1 MKPNVALAFLAVAL
15 AALAAPS
22 RAQDQS
28 PADSPAP
35 SAPAPSFNVTIEGRV
50 LHPGIYAITA
60 NYTVID
66 AIEVA
71 GGFTDPALRSSV
83 KVTHGSPRAGEA
95 QVTILDYS
103 DVTLKESNANFKLEP
118 NDVISVPTDPA
129 YNK

>member
-15 AALAAPS
+15 AAFAAPS

-28 PADSPAP
+28 AADSPAP
-35 SAPAPSFNVTIEGRV
+35 SPPAPSFNVTIEGRV
-50 LHPGIYAITA
+50 LHPGRYAITA

-71 GGFTDPALRSSV
+71 GGFTDPALRTSV
-83 KVTHGSPRAGEA
+83 KVTRASRRAGEA

-118 NDVISVPTDPA
+118 NDVISVPTDPT